1 MLRGRS
7 SRVSFILVRRHNPT
21 SKPEGIIG
29 FLRLIYAT
37 MTLFFGHEQGL
48 MRLVVFVET
57 PTLDLRQELP
67 VAVTILARP
76 GRVRDGVDLRCLE
89 SKLVAESFRNLRT
102 SAVVMDVKLFNPSPH
117 RFPI

>member
-1 MLRGRS
+1 M
-7 SRVSFILVRRHNPT
+7 
-21 SKPEGIIG
+21 
-29 FLRLIYAT
+29 YAT
-37 MTLFFGHEQGL
+37 MMLFSGHEQGL
-48 MRLVVFVET
+48 MTLVVFIET

-89 SKLVAESFRNLRT
+89 SKLVAEGFHNLRT
-102 SAVVMDVKLFNPSPH
+102 SVVVMDVKLDNPSPH